1 MYSSNHAFIAAGA
14 KQKHNKNTPFMMY
27 TYMHFLNY
35 IRELFWYISIKHCLS
50 GSDVEI
56 LVMQCHDPIYIAD
69 ITDTNKNACYCDVKM
84 PFVT

>member
-1 MYSSNHAFIAAGA
+1 MKLNLFVTVYYMQFTEYKGCLNVYSSNHAFIAAGA

-56 LVMQCHDPIYIAD
+56 LVMQCHGH
-69 ITDTNKNACYCDVKM
+69 M
-84 PFVT
+84 S